1 MNIAVVGTG
10 YVGLVS
16 GVCFAEMG
24 NDVTCV
30 DIDAAKVESLREGRL
45 TIYEPGLEVYFDRG
59 RREGRLVFTTDLA
72 EAVQPA
78 DVVFLALPTPPGE
91 GGAADLKYVLG
102 VADDLGRLLAEA
114 KADGAAAGVGGGWG
128 YKVVVDKSTVPV
140 GTAARVTAAIAQHG
154 VVEGEDFDV
163 VSNPEF
169 LREGVAVEDFMKPER
184 VVVGTSSE
192 KAGDLMRRLYEPFV
206 RSGNPILVMDEA
218 SAEMT
223 KYAANAMLATKI
235 TFMNEIANLCDLVG
249 ADVDKVRR
257 GIGTDSRIG
266 SKFLYA
272 GIGFGGSCFPKDVQA
287 LHRTAREEGYDFQ
300 ILDAVLRVN
309 DEQRK
314 MLAQQVVAALGTD
327 GDQPLA
333 GRTIAMWGLAFK
345 PHTDDVR
352 EAPAHVLI
360 REFVRLGAEV
370 VAFDPEAVETT
381 QAAFAREPLV
391 GPGSLTYAATVY
403 EAAQDAD
410 ALVVAT
416 EWPEFRRPDMERVR
430 RSMVQPV
437 VFDGRNVF
445 EPAQM
450 VASGFTYRSI
460 GRPTPSAPVEHAAP
474 FADRPALVGS
484 RTARSIPSR
493 EVG

>member
-24 NDVTCV
+24 NQVTCV
-30 DIDAAKVESLREGRL
+30 DIDASKIERLRAGEL
-45 TIYEPGLEVYFDRG
+45 TIYEPGLGVYFDRG
-59 RREGRLVFTTDLA
+59 RREGRITFTTDLA
-72 EAVQPA
+72 EALEPA
-78 DVVFLALPTPPGE
+78 DAVFLALPTPPGE
-91 GGAADLKYVLG
+91 GGAADLRYVLG
-102 VADDLGRLLAEA
+102 VADDVGRLLAEA
-114 KADGAAAGVGGGWG
+114 TAARSGASGGGWG

-140 GTAARVTAAIAQHG
+140 GTAARVTEKLAAHG
-154 VVEGEDFDV
+154 LVAGEDFDV

-169 LREGVAVEDFMKPER
+169 LREGAAVDDFMKPER
-184 VVVGTSSE
+184 VVVGTDSE
-192 KAGDLMRRLYEPFV
+192 RAAEVMRRLYEPFV

-235 TFMNEIANLCDLVG
+235 TFMNEIANLCDRVG

-266 SKFLYA
+266 PKFLYA

-309 DEQRK
+309 DEQRRSFVPRI
-314 MLAQQVVAALGTD
+314 LDAIGGEQRRLD
-327 GDQPLA
+327 GKTVGL
-333 GRTIAMWGLAFK
+333 WGLAFK
-345 PHTDDVR
+345 PHTDDIR

-360 REFVRLGAEV
+360 RELTALGADV
-370 VAFDPEAVETT
+370 NAYDPEAVDTT
-381 QAAFAREPLV
+381 KEAFERDPLAE
-391 GPGSLTYAATVY
+391 GGGTLSYAANAY
-403 EAAQDAD
+403 EAAAGAD
-410 ALVVAT
+410 VLVIAT
-416 EWPEFRRPDMERVR
+416 EWPEFRRPDLERVR
-430 RSMVQPV
+430 DSMTAGTEGAPL

-445 EPAQM
+445 DTERMAE
-450 VASGFTYRSI
+450 AGFAYYSV
-460 GRPTPSAPVEHAAP
+460 GRPHVP
-474 FADRPALVGS
+474 PA
-484 RTARSIPSR
+484 TD
-493 EVG
+493 

>member
-24 NDVTCV
+24 NQVTCV
-30 DIDAAKVESLREGRL
+30 DIDASKVERLREGRL

-59 RREGRLVFTTDLA
+59 RREDRLRFTTDLA
-72 EAVQPA
+72 EAAEPA
-78 DVVFLALPTPPGE
+78 DVVFLALPTPPAEDGS
-91 GGAADLKYVLG
+91 ADLQYVLR
-102 VADDLGRLLAEA
+102 VADDIGQLLAA
-114 KADGAAAGVGGGWG
+114 HPDWG
-128 YKVVVDKSTVPV
+128 YKVLVDKSTVPV
-140 GTAARVTAAIAQHG
+140 GTAQRVTAAVEAHG
-154 VVEGEDFDV
+154 LEAGTHFDV

-169 LREGVAVEDFMKPER
+169 LREGVAVDDFMKPER
-184 VVVGTSSE
+184 VVVGTDSD
-192 KAGDLMRRLYEPFV
+192 KAAAIMRRLYEPFV

-235 TFMNEIANLCDLVG
+235 TFMNEIANLCDRVG
-249 ADVDKVRR
+249 ADVDQVRR

-266 SKFLYA
+266 PKFLYA

-287 LHRTAREEGYDFQ
+287 LHRTAREEGYSFE

-309 DEQRK
+309 DAQRK
-314 MLAQQVVAALGTD
+314 SLVPPIVEALGGDD
-327 GDQPLA
+327 GTLA
-333 GRTIAMWGLAFK
+333 GTTIALWGLAFK

-360 REFVRLGAEV
+360 RELARLGADV

-381 QAAFAREPLV
+381 KAAFEREPLE
-391 GPGSLTYAATVY
+391 GPGSLSYAESAYAAA
-403 EAAQDAD
+403 EGAD

-416 EWPEFRRPDMERVR
+416 EWPEFRRPDLARVR
-430 RSMVQPV
+430 RSMAGDGATY

-445 EPAQM
+445 DPEHMAEL
-450 VASGFTYRSI
+450 GFTYRSV
-460 GRPTPSAPVEHAAP
+460 GRPSFPAQEASGREAA
-474 FADRPALVGS
+474 A
-484 RTARSIPSR
+484 
-493 EVG
+493 

>member
-309 DEQRK
+309 DAQKHVLVPQVLEA
-314 MLAQQVVAALGTD
+314 LAD
-327 GDQPLA
+327 GA
-333 GRTIAMWGLAFK
+333 GRLDGRRIALWGLAFK

-460 GRPTPSAPVEHAAP
+460 GRPTPSAPVEYAAA
-474 FADRPALVGS
+474 FADRPALAS
-484 RTARSIPSR
+484 ARTARTVPSR

>member
-114 KADGAAAGVGGGWG
+114 KADGAAAGWG

-154 VVEGEDFDV
+154 VAEGTDFDV

-266 SKFLYA
+266 AKFLYA

-360 REFVRLGAEV
+360 RELTHLGADV

-381 QAAFAREPLV
+381 KATFEREPLA
-391 GPGSLTYAATVY
+391 GPGALTYAARSY
-403 EAAQDAD
+403 EAVQGAH
-410 ALVVAT
+410 ALVIAT
-416 EWPEFRRPDMERVR
+416 EWPEFRRPHLDRVAEALNEG
-430 RSMVQPV
+430 PNGFPL

-445 EPAQM
+445 DPERMAEQ
-450 VASGFTYRSI
+450 GFEYHSV
-460 GRPTPSAPVEHAAP
+460 GRPHVAPGGAGKGGGA
-474 FADRPALVGS
+474 
-484 RTARSIPSR
+484 
-493 EVG
+493 